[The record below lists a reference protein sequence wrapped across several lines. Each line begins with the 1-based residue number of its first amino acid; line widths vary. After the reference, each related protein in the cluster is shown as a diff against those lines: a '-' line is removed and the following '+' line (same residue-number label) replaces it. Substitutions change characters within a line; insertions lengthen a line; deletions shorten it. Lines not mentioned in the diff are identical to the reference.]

1 MTSFFFTF
9 FKVFLNGCLGLFV
22 VTLPRLLKIQ
32 RADKVFFHFFLPPA
46 TIESAFAPP
55 RAGFGRAQRRSCA
68 RRLPRRSLTE
78 GGSFE
83 IRASSFHESGLRNG
97 SSCSPA

>member
-32 RADKVFFHFFLPPA
+32 RADKVFFHFFLTPRQPPNPPSRRREQA
-46 TIESAFAPP
+46 LVGASGAPVH
-55 RAGFGRAQRRSCA
+55 AV
-68 RRLPRRSLTE
+68 TE
-78 GGSFE
+78 V
-83 IRASSFHESGLRNG
+83 LL
-97 SSCSPA
+97 